1 MFYRFVRGLASLWLR
16 FSMRLTVKGRSH
28 IPKEGACIICSN
40 HMSWWDPVLVA
51 SLTPRVIHFM
61 AKKELFEIPI
71 IGKVFGRLNAFP
83 VDRGKADV
91 RAIRRSLKI
100 LKEAEV
106 LGVFPEGTR
115 NHNSNELAR
124 LHGGAA
130 MLALRGEVPIVPIV
144 IRGKYGLGSAVKVS
158 IGEPFRLTAASGR
171 FSSAV
176 AEGSRRIAHEIT
188 ELWKA
193 TDGEGA

>member
-1 MFYRFVRGLASLWLR
+1 MFYRFIRGLAGFWLR
-16 FSMRLTVKGRSH
+16 FSMRLTVRGRCH
-28 IPKEGACIICSN
+28 IPKEGACIVCSN

-61 AKKELFEIPI
+61 AKKELFRIPI
-71 IGKVFGRLNAFP
+71 IGRIFGWLNAFP
-83 VDRGKADV
+83 VDRGKADI
-91 RAIRRSLKI
+91 RAIKESLKL
-100 LKEAEV
+100 LKEGEV

-115 NHNSNELAR
+115 NHSSNELAQ

-130 MLALRGEVPIVPIV
+130 MLALRGEVPIVPMV

-158 IGEPFRLTAASGR
+158 IGEPFRLPAASGR

-176 AEGSRRIAHEIT
+176 AEGSKRIAHEIT

-193 TDGEGA
+193 MDGEGA

>member
-1 MFYRFVRGLASLWLR
+1 MAPLFYEANGKGAKSHPQGRGLYHLFQPHVVVGSRTRSLAY
-16 FSMRLTVKGRSH
+16 S
-28 IPKEGACIICSN
+28 
-40 HMSWWDPVLVA
+40 
-51 SLTPRVIHFM
+51 PRNP
-61 AKKELFEIPI
+61 L
-71 IGKVFGRLNAFP
+71 
-83 VDRGKADV
+83 DRGKADV

-130 MLALRGEVPIVPIV
+130 MLALRGEVPIVPIA